1 MPRKR
6 FPFFTLPPIP
16 VPKFLKADLK
26 KADDFIVLLRITPNI
41 TLSRYLDE
49 MGNLL
54 LFTITMFTL
63 IVTLLLFTLSTNFST
78 LLHFFSHVL
87 HLLVLSLFSHM
98 PIPASQ
104 ALSVPCS
111 IFLLV
116 FLSRLS
122 GCSLRAGGPFVNFA
136 AYGYSIG

>member
-1 MPRKR
+1 
-6 FPFFTLPPIP
+6 
-16 VPKFLKADLK
+16 
-26 KADDFIVLLRITPNI
+26 
-41 TLSRYLDE
+41 
-49 MGNLL
+49 
-54 LFTITMFTL
+54 MFTL